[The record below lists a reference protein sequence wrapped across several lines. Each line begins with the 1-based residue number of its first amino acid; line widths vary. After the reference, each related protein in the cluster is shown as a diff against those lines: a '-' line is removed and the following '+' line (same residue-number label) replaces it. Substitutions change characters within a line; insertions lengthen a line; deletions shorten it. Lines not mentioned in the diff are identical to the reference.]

1 MDPNQLIQQ
10 ILEDTVI
17 SELLGELQPAKKQ
30 QVEDRLTAIIAPTPV
45 VAADATT
52 PTPLAADETPTSEQ

>member
-45 VAADATT
+45 VAADAT
-52 PTPLAADETPTSEQ
+52 PTPLAADETSTSEQ